1 MLESEFRC
9 LVSGDV
15 KESEGFGEDGLE
27 RILIICAGE
36 VEITVNLDRILL
48 VAPWSFRRC
57 LSMTVWR
64 ENSPSKDIAL
74 TPTTHDMNCDMY
86 IGSLCQLVID
96 AMPKVF
102 CVENFHDGYDGW
114 YMEAPL
120 RDFVA
125 ARLAQYVIPTNPPP
139 LTPPNADEPR
149 DRLPT
154 TLCAMIRSFLGSEDQ
169 RTLRRAMLHLMTGDA
184 NDLSVCV
191 YASPTVVWHTS
202 AEVVTIFFDRRAL
215 LFPGQFRGITSLDT
229 RWTQGGVF
237 TEGDVVNISEFSP
250 DLEEH
255 LDHCCRAFEQTFP
268 TNELADRDRNPLT
281 PSASDEVIDR
291 ILLDLRFGAVSP
303 TEIELPDN
311 SPVAK
316 ALREFMPFVEAA
328 ARIER
333 RRQLGQEEEKTDP
346 DEYPFTEISRFWSDT
361 TVSPKYPPQPVL
373 KFLLHTRV

>member
-1 MLESEFRC
+1 MNRTTQLPSEICLLISQFLPAPHWCMLESEFRC

-125 ARLAQYVIPTNPPP
+125 ARLAQYAIP
-139 LTPPNADEPR
+139 
-149 DRLPT
+149 
-154 TLCAMIRSFLGSEDQ
+154 LCKL
-169 RTLRRAMLHLMTGDA
+169 
-184 NDLSVCV
+184 VC
-191 YASPTVVWHTS
+191 T
-202 AEVVTIFFDRRAL
+202 
-215 LFPGQFRGITSLDT
+215 
-229 RWTQGGVF
+229 
-237 TEGDVVNISEFSP
+237 
-250 DLEEH
+250 
-255 LDHCCRAFEQTFP
+255 
-268 TNELADRDRNPLT
+268 
-281 PSASDEVIDR
+281 
-291 ILLDLRFGAVSP
+291 
-303 TEIELPDN
+303 
-311 SPVAK
+311 
-316 ALREFMPFVEAA
+316 
-328 ARIER
+328 
-333 RRQLGQEEEKTDP
+333 
-346 DEYPFTEISRFWSDT
+346 
-361 TVSPKYPPQPVL
+361 PPQPL
-373 KFLLHTRV
+373 TQPIAETNATGRSHFTLL